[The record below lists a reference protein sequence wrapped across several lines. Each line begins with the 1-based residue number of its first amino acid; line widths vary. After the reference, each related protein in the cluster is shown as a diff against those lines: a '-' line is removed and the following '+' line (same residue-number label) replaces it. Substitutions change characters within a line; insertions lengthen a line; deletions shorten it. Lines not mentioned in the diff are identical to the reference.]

1 MVPTFRNYDFCPRS
15 RRNTRSRGRNAQPR
29 ALRPA
34 FGPPLL
40 GGVQTRDSLWNE
52 FRRPERLAR
61 SSPHSL
67 PHPAHPTNE
76 YEDPQGGVLSVFRI
90 SEYTQHASP
99 HLARSQLPQQWEL
112 TRWGLSVPRQTPT
125 NSFPRGSLWWG
136 FLLATDWTG
145 VNPERI
151 DVSKLA

>member
-1 MVPTFRNYDFCPRS
+1 MTVCGTNADALRGLPTF
-15 RRNTRSRGRNAQPR
+15 
-29 ALRPA
+29 
-34 FGPPLL
+34 
-40 GGVQTRDSLWNE
+40 V
-52 FRRPERLAR
+52 
-61 SSPHSL
+61 HSL
-67 PHPAHPTNE
+67 SHPTHPANE
-76 YEDPQGGVLSVFRI
+76 YEDPQGGVLSVFRF
-90 SEYTQHASP
+90 SEYTQNASP

-136 FLLATDWTG
+136 FFLATDWTG